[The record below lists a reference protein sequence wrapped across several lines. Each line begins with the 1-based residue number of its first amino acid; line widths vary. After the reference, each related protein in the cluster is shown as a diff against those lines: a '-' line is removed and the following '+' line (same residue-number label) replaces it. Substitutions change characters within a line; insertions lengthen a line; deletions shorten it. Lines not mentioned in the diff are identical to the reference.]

1 MTTQSIKAGLA
12 YFALVFGAGFVLGA
26 LRVSILV
33 PRLGERISE
42 LSEMPLMFAVIV
54 IAARFVTRRFAVPFS
69 IPARL
74 GTGLLA
80 LGLLLA
86 AELLLAVILQDRTLA
101 NYVTSRDPVSGSVY
115 LAMLLLFA
123 LMPAFIG
130 QTDNPTLTPAAHM
143 DDASSSIFPT
153 TPPGARNGVRSPGHW
168 GPRQVERHPDLH
180 IVTLAQSP
188 RHPAR
193 SS

>member
-1 MTTQSIKAGLA
+1 LIKAGLA
-12 YFALVFGAGFVLGA
+12 YFALVFGTGFVLGA

-54 IAARFVTRRFAVPFS
+54 TAARFAMRRFAVPFS
-69 IPARL
+69 IAARL

-86 AELLLAVILQDRTLA
+86 AELLLAVVLQDRSLA
-101 NYVTSRDPVSGSVY
+101 DYVTSRDPVSGSVY
-115 LAMLLLFA
+115 LAMLVLFA

-130 QTDNPTLTPAAHM
+130 QTGRTWD
-143 DDASSSIFPT
+143 
-153 TPPGARNGVRSPGHW
+153 RN
-168 GPRQVERHPDLH
+168 
-180 IVTLAQSP
+180 A
-188 RHPAR
+188 
-193 SS
+193 